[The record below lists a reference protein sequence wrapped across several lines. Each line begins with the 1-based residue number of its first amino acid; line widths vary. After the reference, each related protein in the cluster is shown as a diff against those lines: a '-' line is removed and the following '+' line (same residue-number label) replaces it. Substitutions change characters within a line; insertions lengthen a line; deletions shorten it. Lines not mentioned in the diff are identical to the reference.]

1 MNGLTHQTVT
11 AVVDLLGWLVWVVT
25 LVRVARTLPDTFVH
39 GWWTKTGR
47 LVLAGCFYTIVG
59 GVFIP
64 IGAAVILVGLHRAGP
79 HSEPLDL
86 AGPCGPQL
94 PD

>member
-1 MNGLTHQTVT
+1 MNGLIHQTVS
-11 AVVDLLGWLVWVVT
+11 AVVDLLGWLVWVVA
-25 LVRVARTLPDTFVH
+25 LVRVARTPARHIIH

-47 LVLAGCFYTIVG
+47 LVFAGCFYAVVG

-64 IGAAVILVGLHRAGP
+64 IGAAVILVGLYRAGP

-86 AGPCGPQL
+86 AGPCGPPL

>member
-1 MNGLTHQTVT
+1 MSGLIHQAVSS
-11 AVVDLLGWLVWVVT
+11 VVDFLGWLVWVVA
-25 LVRVARTLPDTFVH
+25 LVRLARTPARQFIH

-47 LVLAGCFYTIVG
+47 LVFAGSFYTIVG
-59 GVFIP
+59 GVFMP
-64 IGAAVILVGLHRAGP
+64 IGAAVILVGLYRGGAKG
-79 HSEPLDL
+79 EPLDL